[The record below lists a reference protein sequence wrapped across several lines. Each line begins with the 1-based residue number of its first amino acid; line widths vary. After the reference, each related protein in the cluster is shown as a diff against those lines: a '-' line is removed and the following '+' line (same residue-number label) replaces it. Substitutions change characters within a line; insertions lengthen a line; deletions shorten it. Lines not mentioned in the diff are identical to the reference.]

1 VRKWLR
7 LDVAPLVEAE
17 IGGDGGVGEESH
29 HTKEEYDFLKMK
41 LEIGKKSAE

>member
-29 HTKEEYDFLKMK
+29 HTKERIWFSQN
-41 LEIGKKSAE
+41 EIRDKKNSAK